1 MRTEEFLHFVVVAY
15 EVEIE
20 RGSKALE
27 KQSQV
32 QADAA
37 FLKVRRQSADSAASV
52 KMGTAPVCA
61 HRLDRSADLPA
72 FGFGELP

>member
-1 MRTEEFLHFVVVAY
+1 VRTEEFLHFVVVAY

-32 QADAA
+32 QAHAALVKVGSQPADAGA
-37 FLKVRRQSADSAASV
+37 GMQV
-52 KMGTAPVCA
+52 G
-61 HRLDRSADLPA
+61 
-72 FGFGELP
+72 